1 MELTV
6 YQALQRGV
14 VAQLE
19 TTRTRVLGVHVRVVS
34 NCATNCRTFG
44 AY

>member
-19 TTRTRVLGVHVRVVS
+19 TTRTRVLWVHLRVTD
-34 NCATNCRTFG
+34 NT
-44 AY
+44 

>member
-19 TTRTRVLGVHVRVVS
+19 TTRTRVLGLHLRVTDS
-34 NCATNCRTFG
+34 T
-44 AY
+44 